1 MGLHFGQAGRLLES
15 IRVVIVVD
23 CGPEALSLGCGL
35 GSRQART
42 GLEPDQLV
50 QQDRTNPERGF
61 FY

>member
-1 MGLHFGQAGRLLES
+1 MGLHLGQAGRLMES
-15 IRVVIVVD
+15 IRVVIVD
-23 CGPEALSLGCGL
+23 GGQARSLGCGL

-50 QQDRTNPERGF
+50 QQDSTSPERGL